1 MATEVDEVD
10 DGEFVERNSL
20 LGADG
25 LQRVV
30 DVRQVVECDVADA
43 SVDDFVFAHAAM
55 EPAEEER
62 ELDEDRQQCRQEAG
76 ESGLSEREIVEWHGF
91 VRQGEIQRKTAT
103 MGRL

>member
-1 MATEVDEVD
+1 MTAGAEVDEMD

-30 DVRQVVECDVADA
+30 DVRQVRKRDIADA
-43 SVDDFVFAHAAM
+43 GVDDFVFAHTSM

-62 ELDEDRQQCRQEAG
+62 ELDGD
-76 ESGLSEREIVEWHGF
+76 W
-91 VRQGEIQRKTAT
+91 
-103 MGRL
+103 